1 MLQRLHRGHIICHT
15 FGGSPE
21 WYELS
26 WVKLCSPFINTRV
39 KSSVLP
45 NPNAD
50 LIVGNVEGVKEVNG
64 TVLEEWKKENNC
76 LDFLSN
82 AVTSSN
88 KNERVNDQGEQ
99 LETTPSTTQTQL
111 TFSVL
116 NVQTT

>member
-1 MLQRLHRGHIICHT
+1 M
-15 FGGSPE
+15 
-21 WYELS
+21 
-26 WVKLCSPFINTRV
+26 

-88 KNERVNDQGEQ
+88 KSERVNDQGDQ
-99 LETTPSTTQTQL
+99 L
-111 TFSVL
+111 
-116 NVQTT
+116 